1 MAPFLYHRQTV
12 PQEHTVLLELA
23 FAMHVLW
30 GHILVLQHHF
40 VHLVQ
45 QGTRVT
51 IPVNHHK
58 HVPLQNIGTMVE
70 RSHDVL
76 PVQRAT
82 VVEMS
87 PSLLFHV
94 HLGIIPF
101 KEMHLVQ
108 NVKLDRLVLILL
120 RHLNTVLLA
129 LTAKRVQHL
138 AKIVL
143 LATAAHLPALQL
155 HFVQQEASL

>member
-1 MAPFLYHRQTV
+1 MAPSLYHLQTV

-45 QGTRVT
+45 QGTHVT

-58 HVPLQNIGTMVE
+58 HAPLQNIGTMVA

-94 HLGIIPF
+94 YLGIIPF

-120 RHLNTVLLA
+120 RHPNTVLVA
-129 LTAKRVQHL
+129 LTVKRVQHL

-143 LATAAHLPALQL
+143 LVTAAHLLALQL
-155 HFVQQEASL
+155 HFVQQEASP

>member
-1 MAPFLYHRQTV
+1 M
-12 PQEHTVLLELA
+12 
-23 FAMHVLW
+23 
-30 GHILVLQHHF
+30 
-40 VHLVQ
+40 
-45 QGTRVT
+45 
-51 IPVNHHK
+51 
-58 HVPLQNIGTMVE
+58 
-70 RSHDVL
+70 L

-120 RHLNTVLLA
+120 RHLNTVLVA
-129 LTAKRVQHL
+129 LTAKRF
-138 AKIVL
+138 VL
-143 LATAAHLPALQL
+143 SCMLYDWHTLLSKGN
-155 HFVQQEASL
+155 F

>member
-1 MAPFLYHRQTV
+1 M
-12 PQEHTVLLELA
+12 
-23 FAMHVLW
+23 
-30 GHILVLQHHF
+30 
-40 VHLVQ
+40 
-45 QGTRVT
+45 
-51 IPVNHHK
+51 
-58 HVPLQNIGTMVE
+58 
-70 RSHDVL
+70 L

-129 LTAKRVQHL
+129 LTAKRF
-138 AKIVL
+138 VL
-143 LATAAHLPALQL
+143 GYVLYDWHTLLSKAN
-155 HFVQQEASL
+155 F